1 MTKQYKV
8 GIYCR
13 LSVDDASNSAK
24 AKHYIPSEESVSIEN
39 QYEILSKFAMLN
51 GWIEVKTYRDDGYS
65 GGNFQRPGFLEMLE
79 DARHGLINLILVKDL
94 SRLGRDFVEV
104 GRYTDVVFP
113 SLGCRFVSVL
123 DCLDS
128 EGDNTDMLH
137 FRSLMN
143 DYHLKD
149 LSSKIRSVLHAKKK
163 SGQYVAAYAPYGYR
177 NRNCFLRK
185 REIFF
190 RGGEA
195 VVEPW
200 EDELLWDDDFSDE
213 EEDTEEQ
220 IEEADLEMDE
230 DSFADWED
238 SSDTAPEDER
248 LEETLAEERTL
259 ELESELEQDEHPRDY
274 HAELEDEEEEA
285 APNSEKRLKREI
297 RAEALKR
304 LEEAARTE
312 SDFLTVVDEWNK
324 LDRNRERRERDHEK
338 LRGDVPLEF
347 QAVPDPKIAPLWM
360 NLPRFRQLCQGN
372 FLDIIFSC
380 PYELHELTANRFLS
394 KLFFTLSDEQ
404 KEVLYYLFVKQYR
417 TTRLAA
423 IRGQSDRNIR
433 KLRMTIQKK
442 LQRRMYEHLS
452 EKLENDHG
460 LTLREREFVE
470 EYEALLQTMGKDAV
484 IRRENKTKLRKKKTA
499 LDDVKDG

>member
-1 MTKQYKV
+1 M
-8 GIYCR
+8 
-13 LSVDDASNSAK
+13 
-24 AKHYIPSEESVSIEN
+24 
-39 QYEILSKFAMLN
+39 
-51 GWIEVKTYRDDGYS
+51 
-65 GGNFQRPGFLEMLE
+65 
-79 DARHGLINLILVKDL
+79 
-94 SRLGRDFVEV
+94 
-104 GRYTDVVFP
+104 
-113 SLGCRFVSVL
+113 
-123 DCLDS
+123 
-128 EGDNTDMLH
+128 
-137 FRSLMN
+137 
-143 DYHLKD
+143 
-149 LSSKIRSVLHAKKK
+149 
-163 SGQYVAAYAPYGYR
+163 
-177 NRNCFLRK
+177 
-185 REIFF
+185 
-190 RGGEA
+190 
-195 VVEPW
+195 EPW

-230 DSFADWED
+230 DGFADWKD
-238 SSDTAPEDER
+238 SSDGAPENES
-248 LEETLAEERTL
+248 LEEALAEERTL

-285 APNSEKRLKREI
+285 APTSEKRLKREI

-324 LDRNRERRERDHEK
+324 LDRNRERRERDHEN

-404 KEVLYYLFVKQYR
+404 KEVLYYLFVKQYS

-433 KLRMTIQKK
+433 KLRLTIQKK
-442 LQRRMYEHLS
+442 LQKLMDSQDVAIYTVANHSYARLFSATSPKARMLGNSIHYVQMEELY
-452 EKLENDHG
+452 EKLREKKVFINKTMDERYPLMADAIYSEDEMQLILMVWGIPWERMTLGQANMLTVIGYLIQNAVVRANRYLSALEQQRYIHG
-460 LTLREREFVE
+460 TRILEADAFASLVKAYLNAREKKLTECALVVFEEGEISREEAAGVLSGMMRQSDYLGELSDGKM
-470 EYEALLQTMGKDAV
+470 YALLANTSAEDAGMV
-484 IRRENKTKLRKKKTA
+484 VERFRSAGFPCRMKEEMEL
-499 LDDVKDG
+499 